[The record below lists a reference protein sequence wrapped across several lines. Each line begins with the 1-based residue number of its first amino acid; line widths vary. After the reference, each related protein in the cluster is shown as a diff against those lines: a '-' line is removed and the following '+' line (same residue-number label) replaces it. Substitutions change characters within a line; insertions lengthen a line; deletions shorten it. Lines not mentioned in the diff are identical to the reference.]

1 MSSQKP
7 SAEATIKAI
16 RRKTQRKY
24 SAEEKIRIV
33 IEGLRAEG
41 IFPRFCGSSAL
52 YVKSGW
58 SKNPQTE

>member
-41 IFPRFCGSSAL
+41 TVAELCRREGISESV
-52 YVKSGW
+52 Y
-58 SKNPQTE
+58 